1 MRKLFP
7 QTLGEDDLNLGL
19 RRAFC
24 NSAETQTALTLQH
37 HGHWQQA
44 QTLFMSA
51 YSNSLN
57 EESSYS
63 HSGNSFE
70 IDVCRSQW
78 LHCTRELGQWGALRT
93 FANDMND
100 LELKLEC
107 EVRLARWPSVR
118 MILNK
123 LYKGRNTPYQTSLFR
138 QSSRLC
144 NMSSATKALYHIFAT
159 VATSSNSRHLIEHL
173 FRQAYMCVLK
183 DWRRLPKLV
192 ARSHVPLL
200 QLCHSLQE
208 SYESARTILRFQQ
221 VQCAQD
227 APDMKTLLS
236 TWRERMPNQHES
248 MVVWNDLLTWRLHV
262 FDLIIKKSQWEN
274 AFRAQLHDAAWTV
287 ITLARRARQKGLY
300 SLALTKLHKLATVSK
315 MDVQDAFEKLRE
327 QILLYFNWHTDKP
340 GRIGGLNFVNQTNLI
355 YFTDQQKAEL
365 FRLKG
370 KFQASLNNPDAAN
383 MAFSRGLQ
391 TSSEY
396 SEAWLSWGK
405 YLDEQYEKSDGR
417 TELGRQA
424 MCCFLKAVNFK
435 NVEARLAIARV
446 LWLVSND
453 DDKGTIGQTFHAFF
467 AAVPTWVWIPWI
479 PQLLTSLTRAEAPHT
494 YRVLHR
500 LARRHPQ
507 ALYYTL
513 RAFWLE
519 QRDLIRSSRS
529 NRPSRSKPSSQHMQ
543 SPPSPNRLASPQT
556 LLSLQHK
563 PDGQPLLKRP
573 KLQPQVGQHGSF
585 HASQSLQSLQQVV
598 PAQHSSNQ
606 QMPQLQPQSPN
617 PQLQHQHF
625 AAASGSDA
633 HAAMTPVAQQPQ
645 TQSTTHWQPI
655 PVSAIPAHLTQSPQQ
670 HLKPPGLVPYQA
682 QESADTLTPQTQY
695 QQTNASPVTGTPLGN
710 NAASGSVRTPGRHSP
725 GHNIRIMRPAPLD
738 FSNNGLSS
746 SPASQNTLGSPSG
759 RGFIGL
765 TPSPTGRSMPP
776 LSSPSANSTS
786 RSNMSMSNSRSYR
799 NSSVTTPA
807 TMPMLHTMPPPP
819 SPSRNNSRPLTP
831 RRFAEELMHRLRSD
845 HTSISGELE
854 RMLEEITSQFK
865 PKPEEELESAV
876 HALLLKAFQ
885 RTPLGHAEDVP
896 EFLKNMLMHVCR
908 KVCMCVWAGGMLGY
922 VPLRALDCLHP
933 LICAHCLCSTYC
945 CCSYSSQQTLPKRDS
960 ATILCRP
967 SKLHSGGT
975 FCL

>member
-1 MRKLFP
+1 
-7 QTLGEDDLNLGL
+7 
-19 RRAFC
+19 
-24 NSAETQTALTLQH
+24 
-37 HGHWQQA
+37 
-44 QTLFMSA
+44 MSA
-51 YSNSLN
+51 YSNSLS
-57 EESSYS
+57 EDSSDS
-63 HSGNSFE
+63 DSGNHFE
-70 IDVCRSQW
+70 LEVCRSQW

-107 EVRLARWPSVR
+107 EVRLAQWPNVR

-123 LYKGRNTPYQTSLFR
+123 MYKSRKSPYQASFFR
-138 QSSRLC
+138 QTSRLC

-183 DWRRLPKLV
+183 DWRRLPKMV
-192 ARSHVPLL
+192 AKSHVPLL

-315 MDVQDAFEKLRE
+315 MDVSDAFEKLRE

-370 KFQASLNNPDAAN
+370 KFQASLDNPDAAN

-405 YLDEQYEKSDGR
+405 YLDQQYEKSDGQ

-453 DDKGTIGQTFHAFF
+453 DDKGTIGQTFNAFF

-479 PQLLTSLTRAEAPHT
+479 PQLLTSLTRAEAPHI

-519 QRDLIRSSRS
+519 QRDLTRSSRASRSSRS
-529 NRPSRSKPSSQHMQ
+529 KTPSQRLQ
-543 SPPSPNRLASPQT
+543 SPPPSPSRLASPKT
-556 LLSLQHK
+556 LLSPQK
-563 PDGQPLLKRP
+563 ARKDGQPLLKRP
-573 KLQPQVGQHGSF
+573 KLQPKVGQHGSF
-585 HASQSLQSLQQVV
+585 HAPQPLQMQSSLQQVV

-606 QMPQLQPQSPN
+606 QMSQLQPQSPN
-617 PQLQHQHF
+617 PQRQHPHF
-625 AAASGSDA
+625 AVAAGGDP
-633 HAAMTPVAQQPQ
+633 HAPNAMTSVAQQQ
-645 TQSTTHWQPI
+645 TQSAPHWQPI
-655 PVSAIPAHLTQSPQQ
+655 PVSTIPTRLTQSPQQ
-670 HLKPPGLVPYQA
+670 QQQHLKPSGLVPYQT
-682 QESADTLTPQTQY
+682 QESADSLAPQSQY
-695 QQTNASPVTGTPLGN
+695 QQPNAPQVPGPPSMALAN
-710 NAASGSVRTPGRHSP
+710 NTVPGGVRTPSSHSP
-725 GHNIRIMRPAPLD
+725 SHKLRLIRPTPLD

-746 SPASQNTLGSPSG
+746 PAPQNTMGSPSG

-765 TPSPTGRSMPP
+765 TPSPKSRALPP
-776 LSSPSANSTS
+776 LASPSMNGNPRGS
-786 RSNMSMSNSRSYR
+786 MSMANSRSYR
-799 NSSVTTPA
+799 NSSVSTPTTPVG
-807 TMPMLHTMPPPP
+807 MPMLHTMPPPP
-819 SPSRNNSRPLTP
+819 SPSRSNSRPLTP

-854 RMLEEITSQFK
+854 RMLEEITTQFK

-908 KVCMCVWAGGMLGY
+908 KVRVRARVGGS
-922 VPLRALDCLHP
+922 PA
-933 LICAHCLCSTYC
+933 CLCWFPPST
-945 CCSYSSQQTLPKRDS
+945 
-960 ATILCRP
+960 
-967 SKLHSGGT
+967 
-975 FCL
+975 F